1 MTLTE
6 QNNAPALAAPSVP
19 DGPLSFLQH
28 LRVLRQSSIATF
40 SAKAYS
46 AEILERRLLWKR
58 SFLVNEPNA
67 IKHIL
72 LGNAA
77 NYRKTEI
84 MRRMLEPGL
93 GRGLLTS
100 EGEMWRRHRRIMAP
114 AFDHSSIINY
124 SAVTTETVEESLAAW
139 DALPMNTEVDVAA
152 EMMRMTLNIISRTM
166 FSSDSE
172 DAVDIVERTTSRY
185 QAEMRPGL
193 VDLLGLPAW
202 MSRLSS
208 RRRVKTITADF
219 DRLIDRLLLER
230 ERSPNDQP
238 KDLLG
243 RLIAARD
250 EETGRGMTTEE
261 VRNQVI
267 TIFTAGHETTAMALT
282 WTLYLLAQHPAIEQ
296 RLHAELASGIGRHMP
311 RHEDL
316 AKLPYVRMV
325 IEEAMRLYPP
335 VPVMSRT
342 AIGVD
347 EVSGRHIPAGS
358 QILIAPWLVH
368 RNPKLW
374 DAPERFDPERF
385 APERAT
391 HHRFAYI
398 PFGAGPRICI
408 GAALAL
414 AQATLILA
422 TIAVRYRF
430 LLKPGIPVEPQGLIT
445 LRPRHGMR
453 MILERRY

>member
-1 MTLTE
+1 MSVAE
-6 QNNAPALAAPSVP
+6 QNNTPALAGPSVP
-19 DGPLSFLQH
+19 DGPLSLQQH

-72 LGNAA
+72 VGNAA

-100 EGEMWRRHRRIMAP
+100 EGEMWRRDRRIMAP

-124 SAVTTETVEESLAAW
+124 SAVTTEIVEELLAVW
-139 DALPMNTEVDVAA
+139 DALPMRTEVDVAA
-152 EMMRMTLNIISRTM
+152 EMMRTTLNIISRTM

-208 RRRVKTITADF
+208 RRRVKMISADF
-219 DRLIDRLLLER
+219 DQLIDRLLVER
-230 ERSPNDQP
+230 ECSPNDRP

-250 EETGRGMTTEE
+250 EETGRGMTAEE

-282 WTLYLLAQHPAIEQ
+282 WTLYLLAQHPVVEQ
-296 RLHAELASGIGRHMP
+296 RLHAELTGAAGRQTP
-311 RHEDL
+311 RHEEL

-335 VPVMSRT
+335 VPVLSRT

-347 EVSGRHIPAGS
+347 EVLGHYIPAGS

-374 DAPERFDPERF
+374 NAPERFDPERF
-385 APERAT
+385 APERAPR
-391 HHRFAYI
+391 HRFAYI

-414 AQATLILA
+414 AQASSILA
-422 TIAVRYRF
+422 TIAQRYR
-430 LLKPGIPVEPQGLIT
+430 LHLRPGVPVEPQGLIT